1 VAIADSDRPD
11 VRQRFPTGGAE
22 VREPLEDRRELGAS
36 ESLTCQVHLLGGL
49 MAGGLLRISGP
60 LTPELVRRGLD
71 WLQDEH
77 PILRAHLAV
86 RGLKFFTT
94 FPFIQPRLVFDTRGT
109 LPIPLR
115 HVIDPGPEA
124 GVRILQEELRKRIP
138 VGRLPRLRAVLV
150 QPHENARTSELI
162 ICADHTIA
170 DIQSAM
176 NAHRQLL
183 EFLGAPQRAPAPRG
197 RQARLPPALE
207 TVFSK
212 KSSRERGYEPMIRL
226 PIERHRKS
234 AVGTAVERRMLTA
247 AETDVLKK
255 YVKIEGSTI
264 HAVVTAA
271 ILKGIHARFGMEEMT
286 VLSSVD
292 LRRLCS
298 PPVPPDVYGCYI
310 DIIRTRHRI
319 DQPLWDLARDV
330 GHRLLT
336 TLARDQQSASAL
348 RLPTWAMLKAELVPL
363 ISSGFRADGLV
374 MTTAGEVNLGRSYGD
389 IVLEDMSGMISQEVV
404 GAGFF
409 GYALERQGALEIT
422 LCYAPH
428 CLSAASAAA
437 VADTAAA
444 SLRLID

>member
-1 VAIADSDRPD
+1 LAIADSDRPD
-11 VRQRFPTGGAE
+11 VRQRFPTGEAK
-22 VREPLEDRRELGAS
+22 EPELVEDRRELGTS
-36 ESLTCQVHLLGGL
+36 EALTCQVHLLGGL

-86 RGLKFFTT
+86 RGLKLTT
-94 FPFIQPRLVFDTRGT
+94 TLPYIQPRLVFDTRGT

-115 HVIDPGPEA
+115 HVIDPSPEA
-124 GVRILQEELRKRIP
+124 GARILQEELRKRIP
-138 VGRLPRLRAVLV
+138 VGRLPRLKAVLV
-150 QPHENARTSELI
+150 QPHENARTAELI
-162 ICADHTIA
+162 TCVDHTIA

-176 NAHRQLL
+176 HALRQLL

-207 TVFSK
+207 TVFPH
-212 KSSRERGYEPMIRL
+212 KSSRGRGYEPMIRL

-234 AVGTAVERRMLTA
+234 AVGTAVERRMLTT

-255 YVKIEGSTI
+255 LCKLEGSTI

-271 ILKGIHARFGMEEMT
+271 ILKGIHARFGMPEMT

-292 LRRLCS
+292 LRRLCR
-298 PPVPPDVYGCYI
+298 PPVAPDVYGCYI

-319 DQPLWDLARDV
+319 DQPLWELARDV

-348 RLPTWAMLKAELVPL
+348 KFPTWSMLKAELVPL
-363 ISSGFRADGLV
+363 LRSSFRADGLV

-389 IVLEDMSGMISQEVV
+389 IVLEDMTGLISQEVV

-409 GYALERQGALEIT
+409 GVVLERQGALEIS

-428 CLSAASAAA
+428 CLSAAAAAA
-437 VADTAAA
+437 VADSAAA
-444 SLRLID
+444 SLRLLA